1 MRLDVTS
8 NRRTAAAVIV
18 SVLAG
23 GFFPLVAAAAEY
35 KVDPAHTSVTFRVR
49 HLFTWVQGRFGG
61 FEGTIVYDPSDPKV
75 TKVEGSIDV
84 ASVDTNVDKRDEHL
98 RSKDFF
104 HVEKYPKITFTST
117 GVAEVDESKKRGK
130 MKGALSIHGIEKP
143 VVLDVAYLGE
153 ATDPWGNTS
162 AAFTAEV
169 NINRKDFGLNWN
181 QTLETGGF
189 LVGDEVQ
196 IRIDAAAMPAE

>member
-1 MRLDVTS
+1 MASLGELRSDEHAL
-8 NRRTAAAVIV
+8 RTEEHEQRGVGGSRHA
-18 SVLAG
+18 AG
-23 GFFPLVAAAAEY
+23 GEVGDGQASLAR
-35 KVDPAHTSVTFRVR
+35 DP
-49 HLFTWVQGRFGG
+49 
-61 FEGTIVYDPSDPKV
+61 
-75 TKVEGSIDV
+75 
-84 ASVDTNVDKRDEHL
+84 
-98 RSKDFF
+98 
-104 HVEKYPKITFTST
+104 